1 LIEKERKEK
10 KMTKKERNGKE
21 RKGKEKKREAKT
33 TTKNDQNHIMIECND
48 MIDCLTTTKERE
60 R

>member
-1 LIEKERKEK
+1 MKEMETE
-10 KMTKKERNGKE
+10 MEME
-21 RKGKEKKREAKT
+21 RKGKERNENERKMQAKT

-48 MIDCLTTTKERE
+48 MINCATTTKERE